1 MLLSGLI
8 TLMLTVLFYTRWRF
22 CMKYHILSKHAYR
35 MLKEQFSYLGYHYQI
50 FQHIALILLVMAVV
64 FCFFQLF
71 SLRLVYQMPLYLITV
86 FLLPDM
92 LFCILAQRMEE
103 QRFRDM
109 TLFLQHLIALFRQY
123 QKVYQAMR
131 ECGAYVSIDF
141 QKRIAQCVAAI
152 DRGCSLQDACMLL
165 YEDHPH
171 FIIHHTF
178 MCMETLEAQGGD
190 LKEQGLDLI
199 LEDIDDWIEDTYA
212 YKQEQLSSKN
222 RILILCV
229 MSAVIAFLAKNMLRQ
244 LETELVG
251 EWYQYAMVF
260 FFICLLLTLWN
271 AHRILKKTWIDE
283 KECIWLK

>member
-141 QKRIAQCVAAI
+141 QKRIAQCVAAL

-244 LETELVG
+244 LETELVCDG
-251 EWYQYAMVF
+251 ILFHLSASD
-260 FFICLLLTLWN
+260 TLEC
-271 AHRILKKTWIDE
+271 ASYFE
-283 KECIWLK
+283 KNLDR

>member
-141 QKRIAQCVAAI
+141 QKRIAQCVAAL
-152 DRGCSLQDACMLL
+152 DRGCSLQDACILL

-260 FFICLLLTLWN
+260 FFICLLLTLFN
-271 AHRILKKTWIDE
+271 AHRILKKNWIDE